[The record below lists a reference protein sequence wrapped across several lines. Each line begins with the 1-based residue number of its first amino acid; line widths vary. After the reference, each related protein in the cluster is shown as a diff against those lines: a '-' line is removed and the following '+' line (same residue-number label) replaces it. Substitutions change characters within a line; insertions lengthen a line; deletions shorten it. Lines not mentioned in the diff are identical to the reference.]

1 MGVTESKGTAPH
13 PERWLPPDEILAATR
28 QLDPQQRLGGWSH
41 TSDGPDKSS
50 FNRKTYGR
58 LRINVLTYGRLRIN
72 ILKKLFDAKSKNVRP
87 FAYVIERKLSFTDRL
102 LVCQDCSLG
111 QVRAAILQD
120 YPGVLQNRTLA
131 FWVKCF
137 NKWNAMKVSDKVG
150 PPVRVDANELLEI
163 TSLPKSRIMEIVKLF
178 DVAGFNR
185 IVVEGKTFAT
195 FAKTKVVMVELLS
208 AGVLLSKLIPSRA
221 KQRFLFGL
229 ADNDDSRDLDE
240 QEFARLIMFFFRG
253 LGGAFGILSD
263 EDTLPAKARISQI
276 SARRLQQLHAEGDA
290 AMKARLVEAIK
301 ARQEALSQSTCACKT
316 GLELQSPGGLE
327 LDRLQRLL
335 DVRKDSL
342 ALPYSLTLERFCPKR
357 EGEGDDLGDFD
368 PEWHLSYHSAVP
380 MPEEI
385 DEVPEGHM
393 LQRWEVILAR
403 RIFAFCSE
411 QRSFRISHSE
421 VEAGL
426 SHGVEPEAWKKLSV
440 ALEHTAED
448 HFRGRKPEF
457 FRFLKAMCPS
467 AQSRHL
473 RLFASW
479 NHFIASFDI
488 SEDGLIDK
496 NEYLQMMCPRTY
508 RLPSSNSAARAWFGE
523 LLRFEKESLRSS
535 VDHTTLLFAEGHLS
549 DVQAVSPMPRSL
561 LPVVDQATWLQ
572 WNGLFDGLDL
582 DHDNKVSLKELETAG
597 ILSPEVSE
605 HLAHIIDP
613 ELSGEFTRQGFLEAL
628 LRAKGQRRAMQD
640 LN

>member
-1 MGVTESKGTAPH
+1 
-13 PERWLPPDEILAATR
+13 
-28 QLDPQQRLGGWSH
+28 
-41 TSDGPDKSS
+41 
-50 FNRKTYGR
+50 
-58 LRINVLTYGRLRIN
+58 
-72 ILKKLFDAKSKNVRP
+72 
-87 FAYVIERKLSFTDRL
+87 
-102 LVCQDCSLG
+102 
-111 QVRAAILQD
+111 
-120 YPGVLQNRTLA
+120 
-131 FWVKCF
+131 
-137 NKWNAMKVSDKVG
+137 MKVSDKVG

-263 EDTLPAKARISQI
+263 EDTLPAKESIHALAQRMYARISQI

-301 ARQEALSQSTCACKT
+301 ARQEALSQPPTPSNRPPTPGNSPPAPARQVSSFKV
-316 GLELQSPGGLE
+316 LEDWSLTDFS
-327 LDRLQRLL
+327 
-335 DVRKDSL
+335 DSL

-479 NHFIASFDI
+479 CQQYDDLPDQASKMQAADDASLSFHADGSLPLIPMDELVIMERQFAQMDKSNVGFLTIETIATRWEWDDFTLNHFIASFDI

-523 LLRFEKESLRSS
+523 PSFCFRCF
-535 VDHTTLLFAEGHLS
+535 F
-549 DVQAVSPMPRSL
+549 
-561 LPVVDQATWLQ
+561 
-572 WNGLFDGLDL
+572 
-582 DHDNKVSLKELETAG
+582 
-597 ILSPEVSE
+597 
-605 HLAHIIDP
+605 
-613 ELSGEFTRQGFLEAL
+613 
-628 LRAKGQRRAMQD
+628 
-640 LN
+640 